1 MSDRPHTNSPPAS
14 DSARAETIDFERY
27 VPTVV
32 SRLATRLRVSANKFF
47 GARFGLSLLDW
58 RILSHLAGHG
68 PSSAYDIWTSQSL
81 EKSALSRALRSLEER
96 DLVVVRSVKGAAR
109 RTTEISLTVEGHDR
123 YMATFEEVERRHAR
137 LVAGLRPEQ
146 IEAFVEVVEHLYQ
159 RVPLMGV
166 ESEPFDLDLFPIR
179 RSGE

>member
-1 MSDRPHTNSPPAS
+1 M
-14 DSARAETIDFERY
+14 
-27 VPTVV
+27 
-32 SRLATRLRVSANKFF
+32 
-47 GARFGLSLLDW
+47 
-58 RILSHLAGHG
+58 
-68 PSSAYDIWTSQSL
+68 
-81 EKSALSRALRSLEER
+81 
-96 DLVVVRSVKGAAR
+96 VVVRSVKGAAR
-109 RTTEISLTVEGHDR
+109 RTTEISLTVEGHGR